1 MNDKT
6 PNQDHSPESEDA
18 ARTAP
23 QTTPTSSPDAPT
35 VPVAPASDIPAAQT
49 AQHPATGATAQ
60 SAPVPAAPAPKKSRR
75 GWLIGGGIA
84 AAVLLAGG
92 GVAVGAAIGD
102 EFGDDDDRPGF
113 SEGPRGDE
121 DAPDQGQR
129 GGGPGDDRDE
139 DRRDEGPSD
148 GPVTGIGT
156 DSADDLIDVAN
167 AARGAA
173 EGEVTSIDAKRDG
186 TWEVELTNGTGG
198 ETEVRV
204 DAEGSATVIS
214 SDDEA
219 DDDTAPAYVLDDA
232 ALRALVAA
240 ALDEADGLIT
250 DLDVDDDAASPYD
263 ARVVSSDRRSVD
275 IDFSAD
281 FAVVGTDTD
290 D

>member
-1 MNDKT
+1 M
-6 PNQDHSPESEDA
+6 
-18 ARTAP
+18 
-23 QTTPTSSPDAPT
+23 
-35 VPVAPASDIPAAQT
+35 
-49 AQHPATGATAQ
+49 
-60 SAPVPAAPAPKKSRR
+60 
-75 GWLIGGGIA
+75 
-84 AAVLLAGG
+84 LLAGG

-113 SEGPRGDE
+113 SEGPRDD
-121 DAPDQGQR
+121 DAPGQGQQ
-129 GGGPGDDRDE
+129 GGRPGDDRDD
-139 DRRDEGPSD
+139 DRREDGPSN

-156 DSADDLIDVAN
+156 DSAADLIDIAN

-173 EGEVTSIDAKRDG
+173 DGEVTSLDAKRDG

-232 ALRALVAA
+232 AIQALVTA

-250 DLDVDDDAASPYD
+250 DLDVDDDASSPYD

-275 IDFSAD
+275 IDFNAD